1 MFKNMLQL
9 RNKMARGDFT
19 VRHATNNLFM
29 RQMPK
34 RMFSET
40 PINLDGININA
51 IIRIGLGTAGLSYMM
66 YYGR

>member
-9 RNKMARGDFT
+9 RNKMARGDYT

-29 RQMPK
+29 RHIPK

-51 IIRIGLGTAGLSYMM
+51 IMRIGLGTAGLSYMM